1 MRTTK
6 LASVL
11 SECLELP
18 NGQMIEL
25 DNPKFLEWLETPENR
40 SFRFQYGFAGEQ
52 SFTARKETNKRGQA
66 NYWYG
71 YRKVESKLHKRYI
84 GKSEDVTRLR
94 LQEVA
99 VALDTPSP
107 ERTKRLSYI
116 NNCVTNEPKPDEL
129 QTSYLSSYV
138 TQEQLE
144 DCQQH
149 CEALVKENQ
158 HLASKLIE
166 IEQLQ
171 QQLGALAS
179 ENAELRA
186 RCQQRPEIPDL
197 EAIRDR
203 FLASLRLGKQAS
215 EYKRTKSALDRFIA
229 FVTKG

>member
-1 MRTTK
+1 MRSTK

-25 DNPKFLEWLETPENR
+25 DNPKFLEWLETLENR

-52 SFTARKETNKRGQA
+52 SFTARKETSKRGQA

-71 YRKVESKLHKRYI
+71 YRKVDGKLHKRYI

-107 ERTKRLSYI
+107 ERTKPLSYLD
-116 NNCVTNEPKPDEL
+116 NYVTNEPKPDEL
-129 QTSYLSSYV
+129 QTSYLDNYV
-138 TQEQLE
+138 TKEQLE

-149 CEALVKENQ
+149 CEALHKQ
-158 HLASKLIE
+158 LASKLVE

-171 QQLGALAS
+171 QQLEALAS

-186 RCQQRPEIPDL
+186 RCQQRTEIPDL
-197 EAIRDR
+197 EAIRDQ
-203 FLASLRLGKQAS
+203 FLASLRLGKQAP